1 MSAEF
6 ENNILI
12 VKNPVDN
19 SELSRFTVT
28 DETSFKSIASQAES
42 YSKWSELSIKKRC
55 YYISLLRKAI
65 VANQGEL
72 EQTLKSETGKKDFD
86 VFLEVFTV
94 LEHLK
99 QMPKIAK
106 KALKPS
112 YRNAGIMKSKKAY
125 VLYEPLGVCGVISPW
140 NYPLATPVGST
151 VQALLS
157 GNNVILKPSEHTPL
171 SALFIKRLWDKY
183 VGFSDAFN
191 VVIGGGDVGRM
202 IVQSSKVD
210 AICFTGS
217 TKIGKLIGLSINPL
231 KPSDLIG
238 SLSKSILRL

>member
-12 VKNPVDN
+12 VRNPVDD

-28 DETSFKSIASQAES
+28 DEPTFNSITSKVSS
-42 YSKWSELSIKKRC
+42 YSKWSELSLKKRC
-55 YYISLLRKAI
+55 YHISRLRKAI
-65 VANQGEL
+65 VANQDEL
-72 EQTLKSETGKKDFD
+72 EKTLKSETGKKDFD
-86 VFLEVFTV
+86 VFIEVFTV

-125 VLYEPLGVCGVISPW
+125 VLYEPLGLCGVISPW
-140 NYPLATPVGST
+140 NYPLATPVGSS

-157 GNNVILKPSEHTPL
+157 GM
-171 SALFIKRLWDKY
+171 
-183 VGFSDAFN
+183 
-191 VVIGGGDVGRM
+191 GGAEGQPFRAEQDTR
-202 IVQSSKVD
+202 
-210 AICFTGS
+210 F
-217 TKIGKLIGLSINPL
+217 
-231 KPSDLIG
+231 
-238 SLSKSILRL
+238 

>member
-19 SELSRFTVT
+19 SELSRFKVT
-28 DETSFKSIASQAES
+28 DETSFKSIASKAGS

-55 YYISLLRKAI
+55 YYISLLRKAL
-65 VANQGEL
+65 VANQGEV

-157 GNNVILKPSEHTPL
+157 GNNVILNLLNILH
-171 SALFIKRLWDKY
+171 
-183 VGFSDAFN
+183 
-191 VVIGGGDVGRM
+191 
-202 IVQSSKVD
+202 
-210 AICFTGS
+210 
-217 TKIGKLIGLSINPL
+217 
-231 KPSDLIG
+231 
-238 SLSKSILRL
+238 SLPYL